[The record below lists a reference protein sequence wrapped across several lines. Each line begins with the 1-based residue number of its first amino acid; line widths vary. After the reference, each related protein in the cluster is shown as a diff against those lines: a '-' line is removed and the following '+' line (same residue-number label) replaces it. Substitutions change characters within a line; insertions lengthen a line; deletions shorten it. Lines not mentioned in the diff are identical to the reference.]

1 MCAMTVHRSPEAL
14 AADYPIIR
22 TAGALGDAFVV
33 EGDDGSGGAEVGS
46 AAGVIAV
53 TVSLGFAVGAGYVAR
68 ERGEVSARSR
78 GGKVSAGS
86 RGGGG
91 GGEGWARRG
100 EGYAGGPARARVAP
114 VPDPRGSFMRVHFFY
129 ILYVLREG
137 GMRVT

>member
-14 AADYPIIR
+14 ATDYPMIK

-33 EGDDGSGGAEVGS
+33 EGDGGSGGVEVGS

-68 ERGEVSARSR
+68 ERG
-78 GGKVSAGS
+78 GKVSAGS

-91 GGEGWARRG
+91 GDGWARRG
-100 EGYAGGPARARVAP
+100 EGYAGGPACARVAP
-114 VPDPRGSFMRVHFFY
+114 VPDPRGSFMRVHFFF
-129 ILYVLREG
+129 IFC
-137 GMRVT
+137 MF